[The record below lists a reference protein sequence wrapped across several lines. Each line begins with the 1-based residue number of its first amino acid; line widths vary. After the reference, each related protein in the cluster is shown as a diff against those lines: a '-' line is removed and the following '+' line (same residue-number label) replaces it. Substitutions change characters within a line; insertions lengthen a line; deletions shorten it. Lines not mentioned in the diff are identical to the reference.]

1 MQQDNKNQSC
11 QKVSLSIDNSLSLK
25 NSYFISDSV
34 SFGGPKGKK
43 SDVLSKKLLKACDET
58 LDKFNSNFEKIGE
71 AIEHTHTR
79 HGSPRTR
86 KAKQVIHKYATSNTA
101 ISTTVGQVPFLD
113 APILAKN
120 EAKMVK
126 EIQEIYGI
134 NDENSRRDQIGAGV
148 TGTFCG
154 GTAYASVSE
163 SIPEPITKTIAKG
176 SISYA
181 TTEAIGNS
189 VLKDIRDRA
198 NRK

>member
-1 MQQDNKNQSC
+1 M
-11 QKVSLSIDNSLSLK
+11 
-25 NSYFISDSV
+25 Y
-34 SFGGPKGKK
+34 
-43 SDVLSKKLLKACDET
+43 LLVDQ
-58 LDKFNSNFEKIGE
+58 
-71 AIEHTHTR
+71 
-79 HGSPRTR
+79 
-86 KAKQVIHKYATSNTA
+86 KAKKVIHKYAVSNTT
-101 ISTTVGQVPFLD
+101 ISTTLGQVPFLD

-134 NDENSRRDQIGAGV
+134 NDENSRRDKIGAGV

>member
-1 MQQDNKNQSC
+1 M
-11 QKVSLSIDNSLSLK
+11 
-25 NSYFISDSV
+25 
-34 SFGGPKGKK
+34 G
-43 SDVLSKKLLKACDET
+43 KKLLKACDEA
-58 LDKFNSNFEKIGE
+58 LDKYNSNFERIGE

-86 KAKQVIHKYATSNTA
+86 KAKQVIHKYAVSNTT
-101 ISTTVGQVPFLD
+101 ISTTLGQVPFLD